1 MGAPLQSAGPS
12 RRGARRNLR
21 LVHPSVPT
29 GAMEKEEQEEGA
41 EFALNDDC
49 LEHIV
54 ACTSSGSTLFAL
66 ARVSPTL
73 QRLVLARLKAIN
85 VLVPVLWIY
94 SHRALLKE
102 PLRYIGARVWNQ
114 YVTYDNHVFHFN
126 RCNSEGSW
134 AHFLSHLPALKRIF
148 LLCCCHNGLMDKV
161 SVSPTFKQTSC

>member
-1 MGAPLQSAGPS
+1 MAGTEGA
-12 RRGARRNLR
+12 
-21 LVHPSVPT
+21 
-29 GAMEKEEQEEGA
+29 EGA
-41 EFALNDDC
+41 EFVLDDDC

-73 QRLVLARLKAIN
+73 QRLVLARLEAIN
-85 VLVPVLWIY
+85 VLVPALWIH

-102 PLRYIGARVWNQ
+102 PMRYIGARVWNQ
-114 YVTYDNHVFHFN
+114 YVTYENRAFEFT

-148 LLCCCHNGLMDKV
+148 LLCCCHNGLMNKV
-161 SVSPTFKQTSC
+161 RVSPTFKQTSS